1 MSMKRILTVQD
12 ISCVG
17 RCSLT
22 VALPII
28 SAMGVETS
36 VLPTALLSTHTL
48 FPNPAV
54 CDLTDQIPRI
64 TAHWRDI
71 GVTFDGIYT
80 GYLGSVE
87 QLDLIAALIKE
98 FRGGSFV
105 FIDPVMGDHGQLY
118 AGFTPAFARRMAQFC
133 AKGDIIVP
141 NLTEACL
148 MLDISYIG
156 EHYTPSDIQNILRG
170 LTDLGAKKAIITG
183 ISFEEDKLGAVAY
196 DRQSREFFSYFGE
209 RVASSFHGTGDIFA
223 SVCVGALANELPLGK
238 AIERA
243 AEFTCECIRQ
253 TAGET
258 RDKAFGVNFE
268 KALPLLTTA
277 PHTLLKK

>member
-1 MSMKRILTVQD
+1 MKRIVTVQD

-28 SAMGVETS
+28 SAMGVEVS
-36 VLPTALLSTHTL
+36 VLPTAVLSSHTL
-48 FPNPAV
+48 FPHPAI

-87 QLDLIAALIKE
+87 QLDLIAEFIEE
-98 FRGGSFV
+98 FRGDGFV

-118 AGFTPAFARRMAQFC
+118 AGFTPDFARRMAQFC
-133 AKGDIIVP
+133 GRGDIIVP

-148 MLDISYIG
+148 MLEIPYIG
-156 EHYTPSDIQNILRG
+156 EQYTPADIRHILRG
-170 LTDLGAKKAIITG
+170 LTDLGAKKAIVTG
-183 ISFEEDKLGAVAY
+183 ISFEADKLGAVAY
-196 DRQSREFFSYFGE
+196 DRQSGEFFSYFGA
-209 RVASSFHGTGDIFA
+209 RVESSFHGTGDIFA

-238 AIERA
+238 AIGQA

-253 TAGET
+253 TAGEP

-268 KALPLLTTA
+268 RALPLLMTSSSSS
-277 PHTLLKK
+277 LKK

>member
-1 MSMKRILTVQD
+1 MKRIVTVQD

-28 SAMGVETS
+28 SAMGVETA
-36 VLPTALLSTHTL
+36 VLPTALLSSHTL
-48 FPNPAV
+48 FPHPAI

-71 GVTFDGIYT
+71 GVIFDGIYT
-80 GYLGSVE
+80 GYLGSVG
-87 QLDLIAALIKE
+87 QLDLIAEFIEE
-98 FRGGSFV
+98 FRGDGFV

-133 AKGDIIVP
+133 GKADIIVP

-148 MLDISYIG
+148 MLDIPYIG
-156 EHYTPSDIQNILRG
+156 EHYTPSQLRDILRG

-183 ISFEEDKLGAVAY
+183 ISFAADKLGAVAY
-196 DRQSREFFSYFGE
+196 DRQSGEFFSYFGE

-238 AIERA
+238 AIETA
-243 AEFTCECIRQ
+243 ADFTCECMRQ
-253 TAGET
+253 IGRAH
-258 RDKAFGVNFE
+258 V
-268 KALPLLTTA
+268 
-277 PHTLLKK
+277 